1 MADEITAFLVKR
13 DEGGK
18 PVPYEVDVLGI
29 REKALTIKILPTT
42 ISSLKGLSAPDEDA
56 VQWPVEDKLR
66 YIRDHVVEPDF
77 SAMTND
83 ELMDMMTQWDL
94 DMLLVTAIQN
104 GGPMRSKL
112 GGKKKNPTL
121 RSGRSRK
128 K

>member
-13 DEGGK
+13 DEDGK

-29 REKALTIKILPTT
+29 REKALKIKILPTT
-42 ISSLKGLSAPDEDA
+42 ISSLKGLSAPEKDA
-56 VQWPVEDKLR
+56 VQWPVDDKLR
-66 YIRDHVVEPDF
+66 YIREHVVEPDF
-77 SAMTND
+77 SAMTDD

-112 GGKKKNPTL
+112 GGQKKNPTP

>member
-13 DEGGK
+13 DEEGK
-18 PVPYEVDVLGI
+18 PMPYEVEVLGI
-29 REKALTIKILPTT
+29 REKALRIKILPTT

-56 VQWPVEDKLR
+56 VRWPVSDKLR
-66 YIRDHVVEPDF
+66 YIRDHIVEPDF
-77 SAMTND
+77 GALTDD
-83 ELMDMMTQWDL
+83 ELKNTMTQWDL

-112 GGKKKNPTL
+112 GGDKKNPT
-121 RSGRSRK
+121 RRPGQSRK